1 MPDPRRNSARAQ
13 NLKAAFVGLF
23 VAALGQASAAQVNHP
38 TVRCHVD
45 YGGEV
50 RTIPAPAVSSP
61 YGVHPV
67 EVGSYFL
74 FRVVHQVRPADLATV
89 KVYVSTNDAQGP
101 IPIHQARYHQRE
113 VMRPPPVGGH
123 GFTGLQRVY
132 EPVRDGEL
140 AYWCEATRSGRTSQP
155 HRPLPPMPVL
165 EGTGAPVAAA
175 TSPLRRTDST
185 LTVLFAG
192 DVMLDD
198 GPGKVVERGDDPL
211 RHFDAVLREA
221 DHTIGNL
228 ETPVAE
234 SGQPT
239 ATKIY
244 NFRAHPRVLKAMQGR
259 FDAVSVANNHS
270 GDYGQAAFVETL
282 QRVRDAGVATFGG
295 GMNLEEAHR
304 PHWVHAHGVKLA
316 VLGYDEFKPRRFEA
330 GAAMP
335 GVAWSEDE
343 QAIADIRAA
352 RAAGADVVIPFM
364 HWGWERERQP
374 TERQRRLARMLI
386 DAGADAVVG
395 GHPHVTQGAELYRG
409 KPIVYSLGN
418 FVFDSFDDVPGGTTG
433 WLLRL
438 QIDRKGVVAWDTVV
452 AEMDPEGVPSPRPG
466 AASPCGKRKTTGHRH
481 TQSTIGLCRNP

>member
-1 MPDPRRNSARAQ
+1 M
-13 NLKAAFVGLF
+13 
-23 VAALGQASAAQVNHP
+23 AALVYGPAAMAAAPKVS
-38 TVRCHVD
+38 CHVD

-50 RTIPAPAVSSP
+50 RTIAAPPVSSP
-61 YGVHPV
+61 YGVQPV

-89 KVYVSTNDAQGP
+89 KVYVSTNDAHGP
-101 IPIHQARYHQRE
+101 IPIHQARYHRNE
-113 VMRPPPVGGH
+113 VMRPAQPGGH

-132 EPVRDGEL
+132 EPLRDGEL
-140 AYWCEATRSGRTSQP
+140 TYWCDTDRASHRTAEQ
-155 HRPLPPMPVL
+155 RALPLMPVL
-165 EGTGAPVAAA
+165 EGPGAPTPASI
-175 TSPLRRTDST
+175 SPITPIPGT
-185 LTVLFAG
+185 MTVLFAG

-198 GPGKVVERGDDPL
+198 GPGQVVARGDDPL
-211 RHFDAVLREA
+211 RHFDAVLRA
-221 DHTIGNL
+221 PDHTIGNL

-244 NFRAHPRVLKAMQGR
+244 NFRAHPRVLGAMQGR

-270 GDYGQAAFVETL
+270 GDYGQGAFIDTL
-282 QRVRDAGVATFGG
+282 KRVRDAGISTFGG

-304 PHWVHAHGVKLA
+304 PHWVHVNGVKLA

-330 GAAMP
+330 GAATP

-343 QAIADIRAA
+343 QAVADIRAA

-374 TERQRRLARMLI
+374 TERQRRLARLLI

-418 FVFDSFDDVPGGTTG
+418 FVFDSFEDVPGGTTG

-438 QIDRKGVVAWDTVV
+438 QLDKKGVLAWDTVV
-452 AEMDPEGVPSPRPG
+452 AEMDQEGVPSPRPG
-466 AASPCGKRKTTGHRH
+466 AASPCGNRKPNLPPSSGAAM
-481 TQSTIGLCRNP
+481 GLCTNQ